1 VSHAAQQ
8 HRSEDFTQTH
18 WTQVALAAM
27 EDGSEVAQQAL
38 ERLCTRYWPA
48 LYAYLRRQGRLPA
61 ETEDLTQAFLAELLA
76 TKAFSRAD
84 RSKGRFR
91 NFLLGSLR
99 RFLADEQRRSGAE
112 KRGRNKVVLAL
123 DFAEVER
130 QYLEE
135 AEPALGP
142 DEVFDRRWAA
152 TVLEAAFS
160 ELETEFARDG
170 KAARFAELRRFLSEA
185 GTESDYE
192 VLAGRL
198 GISPQ
203 SVPAVV
209 CRFRERYRE
218 LVRRTVLLTV
228 ADVEEVDSEFQELFR

>member
-1 VSHAAQQ
+1 
-8 HRSEDFTQTH
+8 
-18 WTQVALAAM
+18 M
-27 EDGSEVAQQAL
+27 KDGSDVARQAL
-38 ERLCTRYWPA
+38 ERLCTRYWPSI
-48 LYAYLRRQGRLPA
+48 YGYLRRQGRLPPEA
-61 ETEDLTQAFLAELLA
+61 EDLTQAFLAELL
-76 TKAFSRAD
+76 TTHAFSRAE

-130 QYLEE
+130 EYLEE

-142 DEVFDRRWAA
+142 DEAFDRRWAA
-152 TVLEAAFS
+152 AVLEAAFS

-170 KAARFAELRRFLSEA
+170 KAARFAELSRFLSEPGNEA
-185 GTESDYE
+185 DYAA
-192 VLAGRL
+192 LAGRL

-203 SVPAVV
+203 TVPAVV

-218 LVRRTVLLTV
+218 SVRRTVLVTV